1 MLTQM
6 HIRGLMFDPY
16 TNAYIVILR
25 DESNTEMLPIWVG
38 KPEASAISFAMEGIT
53 TPRPMTHDLMKVIL
67 DTAEAK
73 VISVVV
79 TDLKDNTYYARIHLL
94 FEDSEYSIDAG
105 PSDAI
110 ALALR
115 SKAAVFVNDHD
126 CIKNNSEDVDGWLQ
140 KLKPKEY
147 GNTVA
152 DLD

>member
-6 HIRGLMFDPY
+6 HVRGLMFDPY

-53 TPRPMTHDLMKVIL
+53 TPRPMTHDLMKVVL
-67 DTAEAK
+67 ETADAK

-79 TDLKDNTYYARIHLL
+79 TDLKDNTYYARIHLQH
-94 FEDSEYSIDAG
+94 EDSEFTVDSR

-115 SKAAVFVNDHD
+115 TSTPIFADDEVIRKQASDELD
-126 CIKNNSEDVDGWLQ
+126 QWL
-140 KLKPKEY
+140 E
-147 GNTVA
+147 
-152 DLD
+152 